1 MISGFVCNS
10 RPGGLDFGVT
20 GRVANDIG
28 WYYAVA
34 NRLRLFYFGHLAG
47 IAVNPRKEKHHD
59 KIIRKSYPH
68 H

>member
-1 MISGFVCNS
+1 MMISGFVCNS

-34 NRLRLFYFGHLAG
+34 NRLRLFYFGRNGWL
-47 IAVNPRKEKHHD
+47 V
-59 KIIRKSYPH
+59 
-68 H
+68 